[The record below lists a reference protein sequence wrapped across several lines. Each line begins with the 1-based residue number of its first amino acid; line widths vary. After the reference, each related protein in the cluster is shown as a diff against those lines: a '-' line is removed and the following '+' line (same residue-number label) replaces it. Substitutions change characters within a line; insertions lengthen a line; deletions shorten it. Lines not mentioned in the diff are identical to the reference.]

1 MQLELIKG
9 WDGSSDLI
17 SDKPTE
23 PLIAEL
29 VNSLDWQQF
38 NAVTLRVDHENWIN
52 VSGNLSEDGLALVY
66 EENGDSTVSD
76 VSPTTIEDLI
86 KALQSYLKGDQQYK
100 QTGFSSS
107 TESKLKQKLK
117 DIELRK
123 IQSQAKRKNEK
134 RNYISTLV
142 ASSLIVALVSTI
154 LYLHHTDELKFVGH
168 QTDFTTASVTET
180 KWKSPG
186 VGGTQIVI
194 YEFELH
200 GAKYRGYFNG
210 TDSSLKH
217 NIGDLIRIKIS
228 TDDPSIS
235 KRIATL
241 KRKRQAY
248 P

>member
-1 MQLELIKG
+1 MELELIKG
-9 WDGSSDLI
+9 WDGSPELI

-38 NAVTLRVDHENWIN
+38 NSVTLSVDHENWIN
-52 VSGNLSEDGLALVY
+52 VSGNLSEDGLAVVY
-66 EENGDSTVSD
+66 EENGDSTVSE
-76 VSPTTIEDLI
+76 VSPTTIEELI
-86 KALQSYLKGDQQYK
+86 KALQSYLKGDRQFK
-100 QTGFSSS
+100 QAVSGST

-134 RNYISTLV
+134 RNYIFTLV
-142 ASSLIVALVSTI
+142 ASALIVALVSTI
-154 LYLHHTDELKFVGH
+154 LYLHYIDELKFVGH
-168 QTDFTTASVTET
+168 QTDFTTASVIET

-186 VGGTQIVI
+186 GGGTQIII
-194 YEFELH
+194 YEFELQ
-200 GAKYRGYFNG
+200 GTKYRGYFNG

-217 NIGDLIRIKIS
+217 NVGDLIRVKIS

-235 KRIATL
+235 KRVATL
-241 KRKRQAY
+241 KRKD
-248 P
+248 